1 MGSRKAKHEMNEFLF
16 KKANKM
22 TDFKFLVNM
31 PEIVFETGFVSVLLT
46 EKQFSSAN

>member
-31 PEIVFETGFVSVLLT
+31 PEIVFETGFVSVIIT
-46 EKQFSSAN
+46 YRKAI